1 MNSGDRREDVRD
13 TASPRSEALPM
24 ISVIVPVYNVERYLD
39 QCVRSIVNQT
49 YTNLQII
56 LIDDKSP
63 DRCPQM
69 CDDWARRD
77 PRIVVIHHQ
86 RNQGLASSRNS
97 GLAAATGAL
106 VGFVD
111 SDDWIASD
119 MYMSMYINMRNS
131 HADVACTA
139 SYHAFD
145 DGRISNRHVVSDVRF
160 EITNSESFKYVNLPG
175 YFGVAAWDKLIKK
188 EFLGSEAFC
197 NGVRRSEDYYFTY
210 RLLSSVTN
218 IVYDST
224 PKYYYRMRSDSL
236 SNESKTID
244 KGVVEE
250 TRKMVDLVE
259 REYPEQLPYALY
271 GHLIAMMGTYDQA
284 IMSRQAS
291 RAMWK
296 DLKRDIRS
304 FIRRNGTV
312 ILRTVP
318 VSRGRKLQ
326 MHIFRFSPWL
336 YASIFRMYKVVRP
349 WRSA

>member
-1 MNSGDRREDVRD
+1 MSSGDRREDAHD
-13 TASPRSEALPM
+13 PASPQSAALPL

-49 YTNLQII
+49 YRNLQII

-69 CDDWARRD
+69 CDEWARRD
-77 PRIVVIHHQ
+77 PRVVVIHHQ
-86 RNQGLASSRNS
+86 RNQGPASSRNS
-97 GLAAATGAL
+97 GLKSAIGAL

-119 MYMSMYINMRNS
+119 MYMSMYINMRDS

-145 DGRISNRHVVSDVRF
+145 DGRISKRHVVSDIRF
-160 EITNSESFKYVNLPG
+160 EITSSESFKYVNLPG

-197 NGVRRSEDYYFTY
+197 NGVRRNEDYSFTY
-210 RLLSSVTN
+210 RLLSSVSK

-236 SNESKTID
+236 SNESRTID

-250 TRKMVDLVE
+250 TRKMVDFVE

-284 IMSRQAS
+284 IMSRQVD
-291 RAMWK
+291 RTMWK
-296 DLKRDIRS
+296 NLKEDIRS
-304 FIRRNGTV
+304 FIGRNGTM

-318 VSRGRKLQ
+318 VSRSRKLQ
-326 MHIFRFSPWL
+326 MRIFRFSPGL
-336 YASIFRMYKVVRP
+336 YALIFRMYKVVRP